1 MLKPAGSLFQKEQ
14 RRLRLMCKMEISED
28 IKRMVENN
36 VVALTSVNK
45 NNTPR
50 NIAVAYVKVK
60 DNKIVI
66 TANYM
71 NTTLKNIRNNPN
83 VSMVV
88 WDNNGK
94 GYRIDGITDYFDSGE
109 WYEFVKS
116 MKENKN
122 EPCKGALVVDVREV
136 KNLN

>member
-1 MLKPAGSLFQKEQ
+1 
-14 RRLRLMCKMEISED
+14 MCKMEISED

-36 VVALTSVNK
+36 VVALASVNK

-88 WDNNGK
+88 LDNNGK